1 MAFCAVFLAVN
12 LTLVL
17 NSILEIG
24 PVIFLR
30 WTEWY
35 HGELDGF
42 IVPSGRLQDSG
53 HTYETFLNYSK
64 IEGLYKDTYNLSPV
78 KVVVSSTIA
87 ELQSGFYD

>member
-35 HGELDGF
+35 HGEVDGYV
-42 IVPSGRLQDSG
+42 IPSGEELV
-53 HTYETFLNYSK
+53 TE
-64 IEGLYKDTYNLSPV
+64 LYNETYNLTPR
-78 KVVVSSTIA
+78 KILGSSVIT
-87 ELQSGFYD
+87 EL

>member
-35 HGELDGF
+35 HGEVDGYV
-42 IVPSGRLQDSG
+42 IPSGEELVN
-53 HTYETFLNYSK
+53 ETSREFFLNYTRVT
-64 IEGLYKDTYNLSPV
+64 ELYNETYNLTPR
-78 KVVVSSTIA
+78 KILGSSVIT
-87 ELQSGFYD
+87 EL